1 MTSDTVRG
9 PGPHVSHRSRQ
20 AKNDRVLD
28 RLSAAEPKWQALIR
42 DPHASIADST
52 MVSKSRRSAYLGLI
66 VVDVIRAETIKPEFR
81 MHSRPIRANR
91 YRVPESDRDPA
102 DGENGIAAEYHSSLV
117 RTLRTIFEVSI
128 DR

>member
-1 MTSDTVRG
+1 
-9 PGPHVSHRSRQ
+9 
-20 AKNDRVLD
+20 
-28 RLSAAEPKWQALIR
+28 
-42 DPHASIADST
+42 

-128 DR
+128 DRRRRIPKLSAPTNRVFVTVKPGFHDRPYP